1 MLPVNYP
8 DFSDAHMKF
17 PVMLVPLTDEGRALL
32 YKHCITAVGR
42 VYACWRNTQQKRCG
56 LKGETSLQ
64 KLK

>member
-1 MLPVNYP
+1 MLNVNYP
-8 DFSDAHMKF
+8 DFSDAHMKS
-17 PVMLVPLTDEGRALL
+17 PVMSVSLTDEGGVLL

-64 KLK
+64 KL